1 MKKFAAVKAQR
12 LALIFCWSMIAAGVL
27 KGQLA
32 DWDALVREG
41 DAALA
46 SNDYVK
52 AAELFEGAVEF
63 GSTLPDSDPR
73 KAQSLLRLARAHRAE
88 GDLAAPEDLYRQAEQ
103 PAQAAWGR
111 ESAEYGAFLN
121 EVGRYYH
128 RRRKQ
133 ETAERFYLDGF
144 GVRVRVLGKDHPDVA
159 ESIVNLAVLYENE
172 SRNEKA
178 ETYYRTALEIRE
190 RALGATDLRTVE
202 TKEHFARLLHGMQ
215 QHEEAS
221 RLEQEARAVR
231 APLLAQMAGERVEI
245 EALPISEVSRPP
257 ELIERTEPEY
267 TEEAFIGRTQ
277 GSVGIHVEIDT
288 EGIPRNL
295 QVVRPLGLGL
305 DEQAL
310 AALKQWRFRPARK
323 DGAAVACRVIYEINF
338 SLL

>member
-1 MKKFAAVKAQR
+1 MRIFAAVKTQR
-12 LALIFCWSMIAAGVL
+12 LALILCWSILAAGVL
-27 KGQLA
+27 KAQTT
-32 DWDALVREG
+32 DWETLVREG

-46 SNDYVK
+46 SSDYGK
-52 AAELFEGAVEF
+52 AAELFEGAVQV

-73 KAQSLLRLARAHRAE
+73 KAQALMRLARAHRAE
-88 GDLAAPEDLYRQAEQ
+88 GDLARPEDLYRRAEQ

-111 ESAEYGAFLN
+111 ESAEYGSFLN

-128 RRRKQ
+128 RRRKL

-144 GVRVRVLGKDHPDVA
+144 GVRVRALGKEHPHVA
-159 ESIVNLAVLYENE
+159 ESIVNLAILYENQ

-178 ETYYRTALEIRE
+178 ETYYRTAAEIRE
-190 RALGATDLRTVE
+190 RVLGATDLRTVE
-202 TKEHFARLLHGMQ
+202 AKEHLARLLHGMQ

-231 APLLAQMAGERVEI
+231 APLLAQMAGGRVEI
-245 EALPISEVSRPP
+245 QALPISEVNRPP
-257 ELIERTEPEY
+257 ELVQRTEPQY

-277 GSVGIHVEIDT
+277 GSVGIHVEIDA
-288 EGIPRNL
+288 EGVPRNL
-295 QVVRPLGLGL
+295 EVVRPLGLGL

-310 AALKQWRFRPARK
+310 TALKQWRFRPARK
-323 DGAAVACRVIYEINF
+323 DGANVACRVIYEINF

>member
-1 MKKFAAVKAQR
+1 MRIFAAVKTQR
-12 LALIFCWSMIAAGVL
+12 LALFLCWSVIVAGAL
-27 KGQLA
+27 QAQPA
-32 DWDALVREG
+32 DWETLVREG

-46 SNDYVK
+46 SNDYGK
-52 AAELFEGAVEF
+52 AAELFEGAVEV

-73 KAQSLLRLARAHRAE
+73 KAQALMRLARAHRAE
-88 GDLAAPEDLYRQAEQ
+88 GDLARPEDLYRQAEQ

-128 RRRKQ
+128 RRRKL

-144 GVRVRVLGKDHPDVA
+144 GVRVRVLGKDDPAVA
-159 ESIVNLAVLYENE
+159 ESIVNLAILYENQ
-172 SRNEKA
+172 SRNQKA
-178 ETYYRTALEIRE
+178 ETYYRTALEIRQ
-190 RALGATDLRTVE
+190 RVLGATDIRTVE
-202 TKEHFARLLHGMQ
+202 VKEHFARLLHGMQ

-231 APLLAQMAGERVEI
+231 APLLAQMAGERVELQ
-245 EALPISEVSRPP
+245 ALPISEVNRPP
-257 ELIERTEPEY
+257 ELTERTEPEY
-267 TEEAFIGRTQ
+267 TEDAFIGRTQ
-277 GSVGIHVEIDT
+277 GSVAIHVEIDT
-288 EGIPRNL
+288 EGVPRNL

-310 AALKQWRFRPARK
+310 TALKQWRFRPARK
-323 DGAAVACRVIYEINF
+323 DGANVACRVTYEINF

>member
-1 MKKFAAVKAQR
+1 MRIFAAVKTQR
-12 LALIFCWSMIAAGVL
+12 LALILCWSVIAIGAL
-27 KGQLA
+27 HAQPA
-32 DWDALVREG
+32 DWEALVREG

-46 SNDYVK
+46 SNDFGK
-52 AAELFEGAVEF
+52 AAEMFEGAVAL

-73 KAQSLLRLARAHRAE
+73 KAQALMRLARAHRAE
-88 GDLAAPEDLYRQAEQ
+88 GDLARPEDLYRQAEQ
-103 PAQAAWGR
+103 PAEAAWGR
-111 ESAEYGAFLN
+111 ESAEYGSFLN

-128 RRRKQ
+128 RRRKL

-159 ESIVNLAVLYENE
+159 QSIVNLAVLYENQ

-190 RALGATDLRTVE
+190 RVLGPADLRTVE

-215 QHEEAS
+215 RHDEAS
-221 RLEQEARAVR
+221 RLEQEARTAR
-231 APLLAQMAGERVEI
+231 APLLAQIAGERVEMQ
-245 EALPISEVSRPP
+245 AMPISEVNRPP
-257 ELIERTEPEY
+257 ELVERTEPEY

-277 GSVGIHVEIDT
+277 GSVAIHVEIDT

-310 AALKQWRFRPARK
+310 TALKSWRFRPARE
-323 DGAAVACRVIYEINF
+323 DGAAVACRVTYEINF
-338 SLL
+338 SLF

>member
-1 MKKFAAVKAQR
+1 MRVFAAVKAQR
-12 LALIFCWSMIAAGVL
+12 LAFFLCWSIIAAGPL
-27 KGQLA
+27 QAQLA
-32 DWDALVREG
+32 DWETLVREG

-46 SNDYVK
+46 SSDYGK
-52 AAELFEGAVEF
+52 AAELFEGAVQV

-73 KAQSLLRLARAHRAE
+73 KAQALMRLARAHRAD
-88 GDLAAPEDLYRQAEQ
+88 GDLARPEDLYRQAEQ

-128 RRRKQ
+128 RRRKLD
-133 ETAERFYLDGF
+133 TAERFYLDGF
-144 GVRVRVLGKDHPDVA
+144 GVRVRALGKEHPHVA
-159 ESIVNLAVLYENE
+159 ESIVNLAILYENQ

-178 ETYYRTALEIRE
+178 ETYYRTAAEIRE
-190 RALGATDLRTVE
+190 RVLGATDLRTVE
-202 TKEHFARLLHGMQ
+202 AKEHLARLLHGMQ

-231 APLLAQMAGERVEI
+231 APLLAQMAGGRVEMQ
-245 EALPISEVSRPP
+245 ALPISEVNRPP
-257 ELIERTEPEY
+257 ELVQRTEPQY

-277 GSVGIHVEIDT
+277 GSVGIHVEIDA
-288 EGIPRNL
+288 EGVPRNL
-295 QVVRPLGLGL
+295 EVVRPLGLGL

-310 AALKQWRFRPARK
+310 MALKQWRFRPARK
-323 DGAAVACRVIYEINF
+323 DGANVACRVIYEINF